1 MQICLTLTDKLNKGK
16 LFFHGNLVITLVNF
30 SSGTIVVKTL
40 YLLI

>member
-16 LFFHGNLVITLVNF
+16 LFFHGIVNF